1 MWLDTAYSSP
11 TKQLV
16 QTVYTVRRR
25 WWRFDARIGLIVI
38 IIIKET
44 RTMVIVLSS
53 MAKPLRQF
61 TRSLE

>member
-25 WWRFDARIGLIVI
+25 WWRFDARIIVI